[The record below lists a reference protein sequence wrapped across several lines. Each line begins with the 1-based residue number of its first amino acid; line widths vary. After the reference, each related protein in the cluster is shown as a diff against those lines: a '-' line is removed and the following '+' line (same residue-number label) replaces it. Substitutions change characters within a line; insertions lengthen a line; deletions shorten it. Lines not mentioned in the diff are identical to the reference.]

1 MPQLLGMALRW
12 ALLPFLTILAVA
24 MANGFWHAARL
35 NGLGVASLR
44 HPLALA
50 CIAGITFRIAFRYL
64 MGRIHKD
71 DPFEFMDTLE
81 HELTHALVGYLTLA
95 PPQSL
100 SASLKT
106 GGEVQLQGSNPFAAL
121 APYFLPL
128 WCTMLMLM
136 GILVQ
141 PGMQASWNTFLFFM
155 LGLFIY
161 RLSREFRWRQTD
173 LHIYG
178 FLFSTISVFIL
189 LLLGL
194 GIVLKVRGLLP
205 LHWFGDSLSNA
216 WHSLPQIWTWTT
228 HHLPR

>member
-35 NGLGVASLR
+35 NGFGMGSLR

-71 DPFEFMDTLE
+71 DPFEFVDTLE

-106 GGEVQLQGSNPFAAL
+106 GGEVQLQGSNPLAAW

-128 WCTMLMLM
+128 WATLLMLM

-141 PGMQASWNTFLFFM
+141 PRMQVGWNTFIFFM
-155 LGLFIY
+155 LGLFVY
-161 RLSREFRWRQTD
+161 RLSREFRWRQSD

-205 LHWFGDSLSNA
+205 LHWIGGSLSSA
-216 WHSLPQIWTWTT
+216 CHSLPQIWTWMT
-228 HHLPR
+228 HHLSR